1 MSAAV
6 DPTKL
11 AYLAEERQHRL
22 DATLVRTC
30 GTFTAYYHGW
40 RKEYRVSLLIKGHSP
55 VVGVGS
61 SLVEAI
67 DKLLEVAP

>member
-1 MSAAV
+1 MNAATGPVESAQI
-6 DPTKL
+6 T
-11 AYLAEERQHRL
+11 EERQRRL
-22 DATLVRTC
+22 DAMLVRTC

-40 RKEYRVSLLIKGHSP
+40 RKEYRVSLLIRGSSP

-61 SLVEAI
+61 SLTEAI